1 MGIAKMK
8 NAQNAFV
15 QKLIKQQKK
24 APQRRK
30 INDRSSNQFL
40 SRDGPSRAR
49 NRVGAAVSCVG
60 TIFSYLVGWNTVI
73 EALLVAMA
81 IDYITGILAA
91 YINPNMQLNSQRGFK
106 GICKKIV
113 ILLLVALAHE
123 LDRATG
129 QPAVQSLVV
138 WFFLGNEGLSI
149 IENAAKA
156 GLPVPARLKDT
167 LEQLTNKKEERK

>member
-1 MGIAKMK
+1 MESIITFFRELVPG
-8 NAQNAFV
+8 
-15 QKLIKQQKK
+15 
-24 APQRRK
+24 
-30 INDRSSNQFL
+30 
-40 SRDGPSRAR
+40 
-49 NRVGAAVSCVG
+49 GAAKGWGAIVSCIG
-60 TIFSYLVGWNTVI
+60 TAFSYLIGWNDVI

-81 IDYITGILAA
+81 IDYVTGILAA
-91 YINPNMQLNSQRGFK
+91 YINPNLALNSQKGFK

-149 IENAAKA
+149 VENAAKA
-156 GLPVPARLKDT
+156 GLPIPGKLRAT
-167 LEQLTNKKEERK
+167 LEQLTDKNERTVQK

>member
-1 MGIAKMK
+1 M
-8 NAQNAFV
+8 
-15 QKLIKQQKK
+15 
-24 APQRRK
+24 
-30 INDRSSNQFL
+30 
-40 SRDGPSRAR
+40 
-49 NRVGAAVSCVG
+49 SCIG
-60 TIFSYLVGWNTVI
+60 TAFSYLIGWNDVI

-91 YINPNMQLNSQRGFK
+91 YINPDMQLNSQRGFK

-129 QPAVQSLVV
+129 QPVVQSLVV

-149 IENAAKA
+149 IENSAKA
-156 GLPVPARLKDT
+156 GLPIPQKLRDT
-167 LEQLTNKKEERK
+167 LEQLTDKKGEEKS

>member
-1 MGIAKMK
+1 MSSLLAFFHEIA
-8 NAQNAFV
+8 
-15 QKLIKQQKK
+15 
-24 APQRRK
+24 
-30 INDRSSNQFL
+30 
-40 SRDGPSRAR
+40 PSAHQI
-49 NRVGAAVSCVG
+49 GWGTAVSCIG
-60 TIFSYLVGWNTVI
+60 TAFSYLIGWNDVI

-91 YINPNMQLNSQRGFK
+91 YINPDLQLNSQRGFK

-149 IENAAKA
+149 VENAAKA
-156 GLPVPARLKDT
+156 GLPIPDKLKDT
-167 LEQLTNKKEERK
+167 LEQLTDKNERKVQK

>member
-1 MGIAKMK
+1 MIEAVINFFREM
-8 NAQNAFV
+8 
-15 QKLIKQQKK
+15 
-24 APQRRK
+24 APA
-30 INDRSSNQFL
+30 
-40 SRDGPSRAR
+40 GPEIEW
-49 NRVGAAVSCVG
+49 GAAVSCGG

-138 WFFLGNEGLSI
+138 WFFLGNEG
-149 IENAAKA
+149 
-156 GLPVPARLKDT
+156 
-167 LEQLTNKKEERK
+167 

>member
-1 MGIAKMK
+1 M
-8 NAQNAFV
+8 
-15 QKLIKQQKK
+15 
-24 APQRRK
+24 APA
-30 INDRSSNQFL
+30 
-40 SRDGPSRAR
+40 GPEIEW
-49 NRVGAAVSCVG
+49 GAAVSFVG

-149 IENAAKA
+149 VENAAKA

>member
-1 MGIAKMK
+1 M
-8 NAQNAFV
+8 NSLLAFFHEM
-15 QKLIKQQKK
+15 
-24 APQRRK
+24 APSGHQ
-30 INDRSSNQFL
+30 I
-40 SRDGPSRAR
+40 GWGT
-49 NRVGAAVSCVG
+49 VISCIG
-60 TIFSYLVGWNTVI
+60 TGFSYLIGWNDVI

-91 YINPNMQLNSQRGFK
+91 YINPDMQLNSQRGFK

-156 GLPVPARLKDT
+156 GLPIPKKLRDT
-167 LEQLTNKKEERK
+167 LEQLTDKKGEEKQ

>member
-1 MGIAKMK
+1 MG
-8 NAQNAFV
+8 
-15 QKLIKQQKK
+15 
-24 APQRRK
+24 
-30 INDRSSNQFL
+30 
-40 SRDGPSRAR
+40 
-49 NRVGAAVSCVG
+49 
-60 TIFSYLVGWNTVI
+60 
-73 EALLVAMA
+73 MA

-91 YINPNMQLNSQRGFK
+91 YINPDMQLNSQRGFK

-156 GLPVPARLKDT
+156 GLPIPKKLRDT
-167 LEQLTNKKEERK
+167 LEQLTDKKGEEKQ

>member
-1 MGIAKMK
+1 MNTLLAFFHEIA
-8 NAQNAFV
+8 
-15 QKLIKQQKK
+15 
-24 APQRRK
+24 
-30 INDRSSNQFL
+30 
-40 SRDGPSRAR
+40 PS
-49 NRVGAAVSCVG
+49 GHQIGWGTAVSCIG
-60 TIFSYLVGWNTVI
+60 TAFSYLIGWNDVI

-129 QPAVQSLVV
+129 QPAAQSLVV

>member
-1 MGIAKMK
+1 MIEAVINFFREM
-8 NAQNAFV
+8 
-15 QKLIKQQKK
+15 
-24 APQRRK
+24 APA
-30 INDRSSNQFL
+30 
-40 SRDGPSRAR
+40 GPEIEC
-49 NRVGAAVSCVG
+49 GAAVSCVG

-113 ILLLVALAHE
+113 ILLLVTLAHE

-167 LEQLTNKKEERK
+167 LEQLANKKEKRK

>member
-1 MGIAKMK
+1 MIEAVINFFREM
-8 NAQNAFV
+8 
-15 QKLIKQQKK
+15 
-24 APQRRK
+24 APA
-30 INDRSSNQFL
+30 
-40 SRDGPSRAR
+40 GPEIEW
-49 NRVGAAVSCVG
+49 GAAVSCVG

-129 QPAVQSLVV
+129 QPAVQQLVV

-156 GLPVPARLKDT
+156 GLSVPARLKDT